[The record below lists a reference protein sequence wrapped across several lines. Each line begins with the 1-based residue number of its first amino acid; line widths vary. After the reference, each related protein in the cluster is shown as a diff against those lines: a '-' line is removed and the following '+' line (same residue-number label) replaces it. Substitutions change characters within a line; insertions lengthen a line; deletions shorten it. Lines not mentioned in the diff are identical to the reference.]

1 VTPNPTPAVRTG
13 GAPADPSSA
22 DPSSAD
28 PSSADPRPAP
38 SAAARESRLT
48 ALLIVFALLGGAV
61 LQIWVPPGPW
71 TAVVA
76 AGLASWVVVAL
87 AFLVP
92 GRLRQTMAGFR
103 FTATLLVALA
113 VFAILGTLILQ
124 GKPPELYRA
133 RYGVVAPIILALRF
147 DDIFHGLPFA
157 GLMALFGAAIINSTS
172 LRLPPRGRNLGFF
185 IAHVGLMVSLAGAA
199 ASATLGIRGRID
211 LHAGGDVARE
221 VVVTKG
227 GVATGDLAKLPF
239 ELKLDKFDLVLY
251 ESEYR
256 VGYYAK
262 QLVNVDGQ
270 RVEDWR
276 LKTSFDPDLEK
287 HRLPGGDSFRLKA
300 VYPDFV
306 TVPNVVA
313 VQQGGAPALRA
324 AVAGQDQWLLAGEGV
339 ATPDARLAVVF
350 GADTPAP
357 PEGVQTAVLVSLS
370 QRKVTIH
377 RADGDATMPYQDGLA
392 LLGGAVKLGP
402 LVAQAQRT
410 MSYGTAS
417 QEWRNPAA
425 VLETI
430 EDGHARE
437 ELVFAHRPRGV
448 ILARGGALLFEKREQ
463 EAKAFLSHVTAT
475 KGDEVAKATVA
486 VNDPMS
492 FANWTLYQ
500 VNYNP
505 KDPTYSG
512 LEAVY
517 DPGVRW
523 VFLGF
528 VLICIGVFHL
538 FYIAP
543 RLAGGVKRSASNGAA

>member
-1 VTPNPTPAVRTG
+1 MNPNPTPAEKAADAPVSPP
-13 GAPADPSSA
+13 GA
-22 DPSSAD
+22 
-28 PSSADPRPAP
+28 AP
-38 SAAARESRLT
+38 SVAARESRLT

-76 AGLASWVVVAL
+76 AGLASWVVLAL
-87 AFLVP
+87 AFVVP
-92 GRLRQTMAGFR
+92 GKLRQTMAGFR
-103 FTATLLVALA
+103 FTSTLLVALA

-133 RYGVVAPIILALRF
+133 RYGVVGPLIVALRF

-157 GLMALFGAAIINSTS
+157 GLMALFGAAVMNSAS
-172 LRLPPRGRNLGFF
+172 LRLPPRGKNLGFF
-185 IAHVGLMVSLAGAA
+185 IAHVGLLVSLGGAA

-227 GVATGDLAKLPF
+227 GVATGDVAKLPF

-262 QLVNVDGQ
+262 QLVTVDGQ

-276 LKTSFDPDLEK
+276 IKTSFDPDLEK
-287 HRLPGGDSFRLKA
+287 HRLPGGDAFRLKA
-300 VYPDFV
+300 IYPDFQ
-306 TVPNVVA
+306 TIPSAVA

-324 AVAGQDQWLLAGEGV
+324 SIDGKDQWLMAGEGV
-339 ATPDARLAVVF
+339 ATPDARLAVAF
-350 GADTPAP
+350 GPAMP
-357 PEGVQTAVLVSLS
+357 PAPEGVQTAVLVSLS
-370 QRKVTIH
+370 ERKVKIH
-377 RADGDATMPYQDGLA
+377 RADGDASLPYQDGLA

-402 LVAQAQRT
+402 LVPQAQRT

-425 VLETI
+425 LLETI
-430 EDGHARE
+430 QDGQAHE
-437 ELVFAHRPRGV
+437 ELVIALRPRGV
-448 ILARGGALLFEKREQ
+448 LLARGGALVFEKREQ

-486 VNDPMS
+486 VNDPMT
-492 FANWTLYQ
+492 FAGWTLYQ

-512 LEAVY
+512 LEAVH
-517 DPGVRW
+517 DPGVKW

-528 VLICIGVFHL
+528 VLICVGVFHL

-543 RLAGGVKRSASNGAA
+543 RLAGGVKRPASNGAA